1 MKNPVRWNNTL
12 PLTATL
18 IAINTILIAETT
30 KSMKG
35 RLSKLKQVILQN
47 GFEIYNEE
55 EKGDFTFLERRE
67 L

>member
-1 MKNPVRWNNTL
+1 MKNSVRWETTL
-12 PLTATL
+12 PLTTTL

-35 RLSKLKQVILQN
+35 RLSKLKPVILQN